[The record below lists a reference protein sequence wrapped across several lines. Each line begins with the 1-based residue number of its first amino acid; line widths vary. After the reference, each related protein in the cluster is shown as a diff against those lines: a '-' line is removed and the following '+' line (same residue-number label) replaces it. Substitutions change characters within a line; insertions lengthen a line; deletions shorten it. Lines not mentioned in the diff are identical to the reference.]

1 MVEYSRVYALLSDK
15 KEETYNTLFFQLKIL
30 KLGLNPSRISIDIE
44 QAAINAFRANFP
56 VAAIDGC
63 FFHFSQNI
71 YRKVQSEGL
80 QHQYMADETFSNNV
94 KMLAALAFVPLNDIV
109 NAFDTVVA
117 QMPELDPIIDYFE
130 NNYIGVMHRRGR
142 RRPRFP
148 LELWNVNNR
157 VEEEIPKTNNHV
169 EAYHR
174 HLQAAILLFHPNI
187 WTFLKVL
194 KKEEALKRLEIIQ
207 MEAVEAAPPQKIRYR
222 ECSSR
227 IQAIVKD
234 YDNRNTLSFLR
245 GIAHNLSF

>member
-1 MVEYSRVYALLSDK
+1 M
-15 KEETYNTLFFQLKIL
+15 N
-30 KLGLNPSRISIDIE
+30 
-44 QAAINAFRANFP
+44 AI
-56 VAAIDGC
+56 
-63 FFHFSQNI
+63 HFSQNI

-94 KMLAALAFVPLNDIV
+94 KMLAALAFIPLNDVI
-109 NAFDTVVA
+109 NAFVTVVA
-117 QMPELDPIIDYFE
+117 QMPEQLDPIIDYFE

-157 VEEEIPKTNNHV
+157 VEEEIPKTNNNV
-169 EAYHR
+169 EADHR
-174 HLQAAILLFHPNI
+174 HLQVAILSFHPNI

-207 MEAVEAAPPQKIRYR
+207 MEAGEGPPPQKIRYR

-234 YDNRNTLSFLR
+234 YDNNRNTLSYLR